1 VADQRKVE
9 IFMPPNTLKSKASMP
24 GGLSEKEAVKRG
36 DASVQEL
43 AGNYVD
49 WATAD
54 VDELERMI
62 KELPKIKD
70 AEARRVAVRKLYKKS
85 HDLKGQGGTFD
96 FPLVTMIGD
105 SLCGYIEGLGEDTN
119 VSLEVVLMHVEAA
132 KIILVRKVKGMGN
145 QTEQQLLDGLRK
157 VVIKTMKGAAK
168 PAGPAA

>member
-1 VADQRKVE
+1 MADQRKVE
-9 IFMPPNTLKSKASMP
+9 IFMPPNTLKAKASAP

-43 AGNYVD
+43 AGNYVG

-54 VDELERMI
+54 VDELERMV
-62 KELPKIKD
+62 KD
-70 AEARRVAVRKLYKKS
+70 LLKVTEAEARRVAVRKLYKKS

-96 FPLVTMIGD
+96 FPLVTLIGD
-105 SLCGYIEGLGEDTN
+105 SLCGYLEGLGEDTN

-132 KIILVRKVKGMGN
+132 KIILVRQVKGMGG

-168 PAGPAA
+168 PASP